1 MAADPIRSCIACR
14 TSRPKG
20 MLVRVCA
27 GAGGGW
33 GIDRGGGGGGGA
45 YVCPRRACLEQTAK
59 RNELARCLKVA
70 HTSMTANALEELIR
84 EAVSRKVASLLGLAR
99 RARKVAS
106 GAEAVD
112 SAVKRHSA
120 RLILSATDASA
131 GSTEKL
137 RIVAA
142 QAGIPWLQHMGK
154 EELGTALGTTP
165 RACIAV
171 TDPSFAGAVISTLD
185 KIPVEQDAREAAW
198 SGRRVGSGAEPRKVW
213 G

>member
-1 MAADPIRSCIACR
+1 MAVEPIRSCIACR

-20 MLVRVCA
+20 MLVRVYA
-27 GAGGGW
+27 GPDGRLGVDLSGRV
-33 GIDRGGGGGGGA
+33 GRGV
-45 YVCPRRACLEQTAK
+45 YVCPRRACLEQAVK

-70 HTSMTANALEELIR
+70 LAPMTAKALETLIL
-84 EAVSRKVASLLGLAR
+84 EAVSRKIAALLGLAR

-131 GSTEKL
+131 GTAEKL
-137 RIVAA
+137 RIIAA
-142 QAGIPWLQHMGK
+142 QAGIPWMQHMGK
-154 EELGTALGTTP
+154 EEMGAALGTTP

-171 TDPSFAGAVISTLD
+171 TDPSFAGAVISILN
-185 KIPVEQDAREAAW
+185 KIPVERDARETAW
-198 SGRRVGSGAEPRKVW
+198 SDRRVKSGAESRKVW